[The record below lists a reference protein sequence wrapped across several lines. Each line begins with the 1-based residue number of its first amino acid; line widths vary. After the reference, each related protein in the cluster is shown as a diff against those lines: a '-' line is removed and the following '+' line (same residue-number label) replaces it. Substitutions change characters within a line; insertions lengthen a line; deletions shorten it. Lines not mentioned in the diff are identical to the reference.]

1 MAEPLLHRPN
11 PLLYRPED
19 AATVLGIG
27 RSKFWELITA
37 GEIET
42 VRIGRSRRVPAQAL
56 EEYVGRLRTGVS
68 KGAA

>member
-1 MAEPLLHRPN
+1 MAE

-19 AATVLGIG
+19 AATALGIG
-27 RSKFWELITA
+27 RSKFWELIAT
-37 GEIET
+37 EQIET

-56 EEYVGRLRTGVS
+56 EEYVGRLRASGS

>member
-1 MAEPLLHRPN
+1 MAE

-19 AATVLGIG
+19 AATALGIG
-27 RSKFWELITA
+27 RSKFWELIAT
-37 GEIET
+37 EQIET

-56 EEYVGRLRTGVS
+56 EEYVGRLRAGRS